1 MKKDIVLNQLK
12 EAVAEAD
19 SIKQSMLDQ
28 IEVLKGK
35 RRKYY
40 SNDKVAI
47 FRVEDIEK
55 ECNDDTLSILNRK
68 IALLQSAVE
77 NFKYSN
83 YDFYNEAAKVYVD
96 TIYNHVSALDD
107 KIAKR
112 YEEASK
118 AIEDARNHMEYLRE
132 VEVPS
137 IRDEICNLLEPL
149 KEDTW
154 TYYGD
159 LSGTYVLD
167 NLKIRMENNGQAR

>member
-1 MKKDIVLNQLK
+1 MQLV
-12 EAVAEAD
+12 EAVAKANG
-19 SIKQSMLDQ
+19 IKKEMIDQ
-28 IEVLKGK
+28 IETLKEK
-35 RRKYY
+35 RKRYY
-40 SNDKVAI
+40 SNDKVDI

-68 IALLQSAVE
+68 INLLENAVK

-132 VEVPS
+132 VEVPL

-167 NLKIRMENNGQAR
+167 KLKIRMENNGQAR